1 MKKRWLAA
9 MLGCALFWQQCGSMA
24 LASEMMEPVEVQ
36 QEADEVAEEN
46 EVQQEEIQEVEF
58 SEEDSEEGET
68 LEEKTPDELQETEE
82 KTLESGDGL
91 DEGYILSESISKENA
106 SVVETG
112 SCGENATYMLDEDG
126 TLVISGIGAIEKNAF
141 YKRQDIKEIVIE
153 KGITE
158 IGQNV
163 FSNCSNLQKIVI
175 GEDISIID
183 MGAFAGCT
191 DLNKLIIWSKDIQ
204 KMRNGGFENCTQL
217 KTAGGI

>member
-9 MLGCALFWQQCGSMA
+9 ILGCALFWQQCGSMA

-36 QEADEVAEEN
+36 QEADEEAEEN
-46 EVQQEEIQEVEF
+46 EPQQEKIQEIEF
-58 SEEDSEEGET
+58 SEEDSGEGEV
-68 LEEKTPDELQETEE
+68 LEEKTPDELQQTEE

-91 DEGYILSESISKENA
+91 DEGYILSERISKENA

-112 SCGENATYMLDEDG
+112 SCGENATYTLDEDG
-126 TLVISGIGAIEKNAF
+126 TLVISGAGAIEKNAF
-141 YKRQDIKEIVIE
+141 RERKDIKEIVIE

-175 GEDISIID
+175 GEDISFID

-191 DLNKLIIWSKDIQ
+191 DLNYICLFDYLFISS
-204 KMRNGGFENCTQL
+204 
-217 KTAGGI
+217 